1 MNGVNFYSKK
11 VEVKVMVNRADIN
24 SVLLQMRQVRQQIQ
38 TTDPTASAGIN
49 TQAMGA
55 LNNNV
60 GAPQNS
66 FAAQLQQ
73 QRSQFDPSIAPPASP
88 STSNLNP
95 SQALNQS
102 FNQVRNEVTQ
112 QDLVNQAA
120 AFDTRP
126 GNQMNLTPS
135 STNPSIGE
143 MMGSAIN
150 QVNDTSMHAGSLSTR
165 YTQGDPNVDLP
176 EVMVAMQ
183 KSSVSFQAM
192 SQVRNKL
199 LEAYKDIMNM
209 PV

>member
-1 MNGVNFYSKK
+1 
-11 VEVKVMVNRADIN
+11 MVNRADIN
-24 SVLLQMRQVRQQIQ
+24 SVLLQMRQVRQQMQ
-38 TTDPTASAGIN
+38 ANDPTASGGIAN
-49 TQAMGA
+49 TAAAMSNA
-55 LNNNV
+55 NV

-73 QRSQFDPSIAPPASP
+73 QTMQQQKAQVQNVA
-88 STSNLNP
+88 T
-95 SQALNQS
+95 QS
-102 FNQVRNEVTQ
+102 RPEMTQ
-112 QDLVNQAA
+112 QDFINQANSIHN
-120 AFDTRP
+120 DLTTRP
-126 GNQMNLTPS
+126 GNQMDLTPS
-135 STNPSIGE
+135 SSTPSIGE
-143 MMGSAIN
+143 MMGNAIN
-150 QVNDTSMHAGSLSTR
+150 QVNETQMHAGSLSTR

>member
-1 MNGVNFYSKK
+1 
-11 VEVKVMVNRADIN
+11 MVNRADIN
-24 SVLLQMRQVRQQIQ
+24 SVLLQMRQVRQQLN
-38 TTDPTASAGIN
+38 TTDPTASAGMN
-49 TQAMGA
+49 TQAASMQ
-55 LNNNV
+55 NSNV

-73 QRSQFDPSIAPPASP
+73 QRSQLDPTNSVSAPSP
-88 STSNLNP
+88 ISNPISNP
-95 SQALNQS
+95 GQ
-102 FNQVRNEVTQ
+102 FRNEVTQ
-112 QDLVNQAA
+112 QDLINQANA
-120 AFDTRP
+120 LNTRP
-126 GNQMNLTPS
+126 GNQMDLNPAS
-135 STNPSIGE
+135 YAPASTNPSIGE
-143 MMGSAIN
+143 MMGNAIN
-150 QVNDTSMHAGSLSTR
+150 QVNDTAMHSSNLSTR

>member
-1 MNGVNFYSKK
+1 
-11 VEVKVMVNRADIN
+11 MVNRADIN
-24 SVLLQMRQVRQQIQ
+24 SVLLQMRQVRQQVQ
-38 TTDPTASAGIN
+38 ATDPASTGIN
-49 TQAMGA
+49 TQAAGMQ
-55 LNNNV
+55 NSNV

-73 QRSQFDPSIAPPASP
+73 QRNQLDPSITSP
-88 STSNLNP
+88 VSNLNP
-95 SQALNQS
+95 SQSL
-102 FNQVRNEVTQ
+102 NQVRNEVTQ
-112 QDLVNQAA
+112 QDLINQSA

-135 STNPSIGE
+135 STTPSIGE
-143 MMGSAIN
+143 MMGNAIN
-150 QVNDTSMHAGSLSTR
+150 QVNDTAMHSSNLSTR

>member
-1 MNGVNFYSKK
+1 
-11 VEVKVMVNRADIN
+11 MVNRADIS
-24 SVLLQMRQVRQQIQ
+24 SVLLQMRQVRQQMQ
-38 TTDPTASAGIN
+38 TTDPLASTGVN
-49 TQAMGA
+49 TQATG
-55 LNNNV
+55 LQNPLQSSTV

-73 QRSQFDPSIAPPASP
+73 QRSQLDPSLSSP
-88 STSNLNP
+88 SNAG
-95 SQALNQS
+95 Q
-102 FNQVRNEVTQ
+102 FRNEVTQ
-112 QDLVNQAA
+112 QDLINQAA
-120 AFDTRP
+120 ALNTRP
-126 GNQMNLTPS
+126 GNQMNLSSLNASSQNIAATNSTPS
-135 STNPSIGE
+135 ISE
-143 MMGSAIN
+143 MMGNAIN
-150 QVNDTSMHAGSLSTR
+150 QVNETQMHSANLSTR

>member
-1 MNGVNFYSKK
+1 
-11 VEVKVMVNRADIN
+11 MVNRADIN
-24 SVLLQMRQVRQQIQ
+24 SVLLQMRQVRQQVQTPDPASNVGMQNTTQNSIQ
-38 TTDPTASAGIN
+38 NSS
-49 TQAMGA
+49 
-55 LNNNV
+55 V

-73 QRSQFDPSIAPPASP
+73 QRNQLDPSASP
-88 STSNLNP
+88 SSMMASNVNP
-95 SQALNQS
+95 STMTPSQ
-102 FNQVRNEVTQ
+102 FRNELTQ

-120 AFDTRP
+120 ALDTRP
-126 GNQMNLTPS
+126 GNQMNFS
-135 STNPSIGE
+135 STASNPSIGE
-143 MMGSAIN
+143 MMGNAIN
-150 QVNDTSMHAGSLSTR
+150 QVNDTQMHAGSLSTR
-165 YTQGDPNVDLP
+165 YTQGDPNIDLP